1 MMLWHFV
8 DREESRPAFAD
19 HLRRAVDW
27 ALLEHGQPAPR
38 KPYFGHDSTLVGW
51 SWAENT
57 HSWIE
62 PTAMFV
68 KSLKTIGYD
77 QHARTREGVNLLVD
91 RQLPTGGCN
100 YGNTI
105 VLGQPLLPH
114 VQPTGLAMW
123 ALAGERNDD
132 PRIARSLDYLEREVT
147 PRLATTSV
155 CYGLLALDAH
165 SRQFQSRE
173 HLLCQAFER
182 VTRQGGSPYALALI
196 GMASAHAA

>member
-8 DREESRPAFAD
+8 DRDESRPAFAD
-19 HLRRAVDW
+19 NLRRALDW
-27 ALLEHGQPAPR
+27 TLHEHGQPAPR
-38 KPYFGHDSTLVGW
+38 KPYFGHDSTIVGW

-68 KSLKTIGYD
+68 RALKAIGHD
-77 QHARTREGVNLLVD
+77 QHARTREGVRLLVD
-91 RQLPTGGCN
+91 RLLPTGGCN

-114 VQPTGLAMW
+114 IQPTGLAMW
-123 ALAGERNDD
+123 ALAGEGKDD
-132 PRIARSLDYLEREVT
+132 PRIERSLAYLEREAT
-147 PRLATTSV
+147 PTLATASL

-165 SRQFQSRE
+165 GRQFHPHE
-173 HLLCQAFER
+173 ALLCKAFDR
-182 VTRQGGSPYALALI
+182 AVRQGGNPYALALI
-196 GMASAHAA
+196 GMASARAV